1 MWAGK
6 LGVTGSIPF
15 SGRRAWNNLIKN
27 LRLSFHNQMNKDSDR
42 KKQEYQSGKKK
53 VPERPRGR
61 IQRVGPKKRSPWSY
75 LFPIILILTLV
86 VGGFYRFSSTEEV
99 EEVGISQL
107 YADAR
112 EGIVEEFVVCGDK
125 VEEKIKDSDK
135 KRVAVRGESDFASF
149 IYSSDGLGLSEEEVP
164 VRYCNPP
171 IDWVVIVDGV
181 FTVLMFVGIAALALF
196 LIRGVQSSGN
206 RLFTFGKSKARLV
219 FGKKPDLTFD
229 DVANYDEAK
238 EELREIVL
246 FLKDPKRFLKLGARI
261 PKGLLLVGAPGTGKT
276 YFARAIAGEAGVPFF
291 HTSGAEFEEMLVGA
305 GASRVRDL
313 FSKAKRAAPALIFVD
328 EIDAV
333 ARKRGTTIQ
342 SASTEQT
349 LNQILV
355 EMDGFEQH
363 DNVIV
368 IAATNR
374 PDVLD
379 PAILRPGRFDR
390 RIVLDLPDIEG
401 RKKILEIHS
410 KNKPL
415 ASDVDF
421 EKVAKRTVGFSGA
434 DLENMLNEAAIIA
447 AKANRKEISFNDIE
461 ESATKVVAGPERKRK
476 RTKRDVETIAY
487 HEAGHAIVS
496 KFVPEADPVH
506 RVTIISRGLS
516 LGSTMYLPEDD
527 ELLVSKTKLFSSVKT
542 LIGGR
547 AAEELVFGD
556 VSSGASDDI
565 EKASDLV
572 RKMVMKFGMSEKIGL
587 IEYGKS
593 DSLKYL
599 GYAYGEQRDYSE
611 ETAREIDEEVKR
623 IIDNA
628 YSEVMKILKK
638 NRKTLD
644 KLAKILI
651 EKEVVEAEE
660 FALLFKKK

>member
-1 MWAGK
+1 MNDSKKDSKPSNGK
-6 LGVTGSIPF
+6 SKSPEGVTIRF
-15 SGRRAWNNLIKN
+15 K
-27 LRLSFHNQMNKDSDR
+27 
-42 KKQEYQSGKKK
+42 
-53 VPERPRGR
+53 
-61 IQRVGPKKRSPWSY
+61 PKKSKRRSIFSY
-75 LFPIILILTLV
+75 LLPILLVLALI
-86 VGGFYRFSSTEEV
+86 GSSFYRFFTNKEI

-107 YADAR
+107 YSDAK
-112 EGIVEEFVVCGDK
+112 EGKAEKFIVCGDK
-125 VEEKIKDSDK
+125 VEEEVKGSDV
-135 KRVAVRGESDFASF
+135 KRVAIRGESDFASF
-149 IYSSDGLGLSEEEVP
+149 VYSKDGLGLSEQDVP
-164 VRYCNPP
+164 IEYCSPP
-171 IDWVVIVDGV
+171 IDWVVIINGI
-181 FTVLMFVGIAALALF
+181 FNILMFVGIAALGLF
-196 LIRGVQSSGN
+196 LVRGVQSSGN
-206 RLFTFGKSKARLV
+206 RLFSFGKSKAKLV
-219 FGKKPDLTFD
+219 FGKKPGLMFK

-261 PKGLLLVGAPGTGKT
+261 PKGLLLVGPPGTGKT
-276 YFARAIAGEAGVPFF
+276 YFARAVAGEAGVPFF

-313 FSKAKRAAPALIFVD
+313 FEKAKRAAPAIIFID

-342 SASTEQT
+342 SSSTEQT

-415 ASDVDF
+415 SKDVDL

-434 DLENMLNEAAIIA
+434 DLENMLNEAAIIT
-447 AKANRKEISFNDIE
+447 AKANRKEVSKGDIE
-461 ESATKVVAGPERKRK
+461 EAATKVVIGPERKRK
-476 RTKRDVETIAY
+476 RTKRDIEMIAY

-506 RVTIISRGLS
+506 RITIISRGMS
-516 LGSTMYLPEDD
+516 LGSTLFLPKDD
-527 ELLVSKTKLFSSVKT
+527 ELIVSKTKLLSQIKH
-542 LIGGR
+542 LLGGR
-547 AAEELVFGD
+547 VAEEIRFKD
-556 VSSGASDDI
+556 TSTGAANDI
-565 EKASDLV
+565 EKVSDIA
-572 RKMVMKFGMSEKIGL
+572 RRMVMKFGMSEKVGI

-593 DSLKYL
+593 DTLKYL
-599 GYAYGEQRDYSE
+599 GYAYSDKRDYSE
-611 ETAREIDEEVKR
+611 ATAREIDKEVRK
-623 IIDNA
+623 IIDEA
-628 YSEVMKILKK
+628 YSEVKDILTK
-638 NRKTLD
+638 NRGKLD
-644 KLAKILI
+644 ELAKLLI
-651 EKEVVEAEE
+651 EKEVIEAGEFEE
-660 FALLFKKK
+660 LFKQGK